1 MSGLLQIADPL
12 KKGTPVGIDLGTTN
26 SLVARVVDGKPECM
40 PTDDEG
46 GRLLPSVVHFDPQT
60 GLPTTGRDA
69 KDLAARFPRDT
80 IVSVK
85 RFMGRNL
92 ADLDAKARGPYEF
105 AEEGEIPRFLAG
117 GKALTAVE
125 VSAEILKAL
134 RRRAEGFLQQ
144 RLEQAV
150 ITVPAYFD
158 DAQRQATKDAG
169 RLANLDVLRI
179 INEPTAAALAYGL
192 DKKVNG
198 KFAVYDLG
206 GGTFDVSILS
216 LDNGVFQV
224 MATKGDTA
232 LGGDDFDRAI
242 VRLGL
247 EKKLGRPIDWTRDV
261 AERQRELLYS
271 ARAAKERLTAE
282 EQTSFEG
289 VEVARADFESL
300 PEVKQLVEK
309 TIKIARLAMMD
320 AKLKPAE
327 LDGIV
332 LVGGMTRVP
341 MVRREVEAFFG
352 RPPLSDINPDEVVA
366 LGAAVQA
373 DLLAGSGPRE
383 DVLLLDVSPLS
394 LGLETMGGVVEK
406 VIPRNSTIPTSA
418 AQIFTTFKDGQNAMD
433 IHVLQG
439 ERELVEDCRSL
450 ARFRLS
456 KIPALAAGLAR
467 IQVTFA
473 IDADGILNVG
483 AKELSTGVEQSIT
496 VKPSHGLTD
505 EEVEKMLMDS
515 IDHAEED
522 VAKRLLKESRV
533 EAERIMNEA
542 KKRMVDHGFLL
553 PADEKDLLEKCIKGL
568 EKACAGD
575 EYQVV
580 LSRQQDLIAVSN
592 PFAERVMNFEIER
605 AIKGKSTDDLE
616 RSAGANDSAG
626 MKHLREQDAKKAA
639 DENPPPDP
647 LPKSGG
653 GV

>member
-26 SLVARVVDGKPECM
+26 SLVARVANGRPECM
-40 PTDDEG
+40 ATDDSG
-46 GRLLPSVVHFDPQT
+46 GKLLPSVVHFDPQS
-60 GLPTTGRDA
+60 GLPTVGQAA
-69 KDLAARFPRDT
+69 KELAPQFPRDT

-92 ADLDAKARGPYEF
+92 ADLDEKTRGAYEF
-105 AEEGEIPRFLAG
+105 AEDGAIPRFLAG
-117 GKALTAVE
+117 GKAVTAVE
-125 VSAEILKAL
+125 VSAEILKSL
-134 RRRAEGFLQQ
+134 RRRAEGFLQEK
-144 RLEQAV
+144 LTQAV

-169 RLANLDVLRI
+169 RLAGLDVLRI

-206 GGTFDVSILS
+206 GGTFDVSILA

-224 MATKGDTA
+224 LATKGDTS

-242 VRLGL
+242 VRSVL
-247 EKKLGRPIDWTRDV
+247 ETRLGRALDWAKDV
-261 AERQRELLYS
+261 GDDQRGMLYA
-271 ARAAKERLTAE
+271 ARAAKESLTTAE
-282 EQTSFEG
+282 TAELVLGGQRVSITRAEFE
-289 VEVARADFESL
+289 AL
-300 PEVKQLVEK
+300 PEVKALVEK
-309 TIKIARLAMMD
+309 TVRIARLALMD
-320 AKLKPAE
+320 AKTKPAD

-341 MVRREVEAFFG
+341 FVRREVEAFFG
-352 RPPLSDINPDEVVA
+352 RAPLSDINPDEVVA

-433 IHVLQG
+433 IHVVQG
-439 ERELVEDCRSL
+439 ERELVADCRSL

-473 IDADGILNVG
+473 IDADGILHVS
-483 AKELSTGVEQSIT
+483 AKELSTGIEQSIT

-505 EEVEKMLMDS
+505 EDVEQMLMDS
-515 IDHAEED
+515 IDHAEDD
-522 VAKRLLKESRV
+522 VNRRLLQESRV
-533 EAERIMNEA
+533 EAERIITEA
-542 KKRMVDHGFLL
+542 RKRLADHAFLL
-553 PADEKDLLEKCIKGL
+553 QGTEKADLEAAIAGLEEAARGENYQRVLARKDLL
-568 EKACAGD
+568 
-575 EYQVV
+575 
-580 LSRQQDLIAVSN
+580 IAASN
-592 PFAERVMNFEIER
+592 PFAERLMNYEIEK
-605 AIKGKSTDDLE
+605 AVKGRVADEVARGDGET
-616 RSAGANDSAG
+616 AGLR
-626 MKHLREQDAKKAA
+626 HLREQEEKQHLKAK
-639 DENPPPDP
+639 DE
-647 LPKSGG
+647 G
-653 GV
+653 